1 MSFLI
6 SIHNILR
13 WFILLGII
21 LILIQFIVTYIQ
33 FKSNKFEI
41 QEFIT
46 NSKKNIMKWF
56 RVFTILVNIQFIL
69 GFFIYILNPYI
80 IEAWNH
86 LKEREIRFIMLE
98 HPFLMI
104 IFVGLTHVINSK
116 IKKLEF
122 IKQYKTIFI
131 LYMISIVV
139 LLAGIPWFRPLIRF

>member
-1 MSFLI
+1 MNFLI

-13 WFILLGII
+13 WFILLGIV

-41 QEFIT
+41 QEFIM
-46 NSKKNIMKWF
+46 NSKKNLLKGF
-56 RVFTILVNIQFIL
+56 RIFIVLVNIQFIL

-98 HPFLMI
+98 HPILMI
-104 IFVGLTHVINSK
+104 VFVGLTHIINSK

-122 IKQYKTIFI
+122 INQYKTIFI
-131 LYMISIVV
+131 LYIISVIV
-139 LLAGIPWFRPLIRF
+139 LIAGIPWYRPLIRF